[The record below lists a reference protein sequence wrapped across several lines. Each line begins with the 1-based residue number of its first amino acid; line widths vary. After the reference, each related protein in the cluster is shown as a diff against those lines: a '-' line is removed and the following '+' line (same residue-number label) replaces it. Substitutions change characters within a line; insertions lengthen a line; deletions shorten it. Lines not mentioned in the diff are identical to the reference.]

1 MIAKGFKPVIWV
13 TAVGTAALACYMLS
27 LRVAAERADLAGLE
41 RRIISTQQQIRALNT
56 ELGTRG
62 RVQQLQLWNDEVLAL
77 VAPVSGQYLAGGVSL
92 ARFETRQP
100 VLADQAEVR
109 MASAEVPAPGAPAAP
124 VSVQPQ
130 RAVAAAPAPAAP
142 LRQPAMVHRAS
153 LTVEPAAPA
162 AARAEPPRPAA
173 AAARP
178 PVQPARTRTAS
189 AEPAPVRAEAPPRP
203 AAQRARPATGAPA
216 RPAARQAALLDES
229 TLRDLGSAA
238 RAERGGGT
246 RR

>member
-13 TAVGTAALACYMLS
+13 TAIGTAALACYMLS

-41 RRIISTQQQIRALNT
+41 REIIATQQQIRALNT

-62 RVQQLQLWNDEVLAL
+62 RVQQLQHWNDEVLAL
-77 VAPVSGQYLAGGVSL
+77 VAPVSGQYLAGGVML

-109 MASAEVPAPGAPAAP
+109 MASAEVPAAAAPAPA
-124 VSVQPQ
+124 VQPQ
-130 RAVAAAPAPAAP
+130 RAVAPAPAAP

-153 LTVEPAAPA
+153 LTVAPA
-162 AARAEPPRPAA
+162 SAPARAEPKPPAA

-178 PVQPARTRTAS
+178 PAQPPRVRTVTAEPAPAPARARPAAAAPARTR
-189 AEPAPVRAEAPPRP
+189 P
-203 AAQRARPATGAPA
+203 AAQAS
-216 RPAARQAALLDES
+216 LLDER

-246 RR
+246 RN